1 MTALPISA
9 EIDQSAPEYAE
20 KVAQL
25 NDLFRQTG
33 RGGKSVVTQ
42 GIQALGP
49 IAVILLQRAVATHT
63 TFTEDN
69 DPYGWREFGV
79 IERPDLPKVFWKIDY
94 YDPDFHFGSED
105 PADPSK
111 TGRILTILLAS
122 EY

>member
-9 EIDQSAPEYAE
+9 EIDQSTPEYAE
-20 KVAQL
+20 KIAQL

-49 IAVILLQRAVATHT
+49 IAVILLQRAVAT
-63 TFTEDN
+63 FTDFTPDN
-69 DPYGWREFGV
+69 DPHGERNFGV
-79 IERPDLPKVFWKIDY
+79 IEREGWPKVFWKIDY
-94 YDPDFHFGSED
+94 YDPDFHCGSED
-105 PADPSK
+105 PADPTK
-111 TGRILTILLAS
+111 TGRVLTILLAS

>member
-1 MTALPISA
+1 MTALPIPA
-9 EIDQSAPEYAE
+9 GIDQSTPEYAE

-33 RGGKSVVTQ
+33 RGGKSYVTPA
-42 GIQALGP
+42 ILALGP
-49 IAVILLQRAVATHT
+49 AAVILLQRAVATHT

-69 DPYGWREFGV
+69 DPYGWREIGV

-94 YDPDFHFGSED
+94 YDPDFNIGSED
-105 PADPSK
+105 PADPTK
-111 TGRILTILLAS
+111 TGRLLTILLAS

>member
-1 MTALPISA
+1 MTALQIPA
-9 EIDQSAPEYAE
+9 EIDQSTPEYAE

-33 RGGKSVVTQ
+33 RGGKTLTTP
-42 GIQALGP
+42 GIQDLGP

-63 TFTEDN
+63 TFTDDN

-79 IERPDLPKVFWKIDY
+79 IERPGLPKVFWKIDY
-94 YDPDFHFGSED
+94 YDPQFDRGSED
-105 PADPSK
+105 PSDPAK
-111 TGRILTILLAS
+111 TGRVLTILLAS